1 MSRRELKSR
10 ATAKRTSSLPSESAR
25 PLALPNRVREIFPFH
40 ILHNVFVCVC
50 ACLTPDF
57 PFVSLRHTNGRSQS
71 AHAANEVAEVA
82 ATFNLAD
89 SQVFGA
95 IFISLIAGI
104 LAMRLGA
111 ELYK

>member
-1 MSRRELKSR
+1 M
-10 ATAKRTSSLPSESAR
+10 
-25 PLALPNRVREIFPFH
+25 
-40 ILHNVFVCVC
+40 
-50 ACLTPDF
+50 CLTPDF
-57 PFVSLRHTNGRSQS
+57 SFVSLRHTNGRSQS

-104 LAMRLGA
+104 LATRLGA